1 MGTEVTGSGAG
12 GLFDE
17 IKQEM
22 ASFIDK
28 GFAVLETEQ
37 SKVNKAFFDALTMQQ
52 RDTFCQSLEEQ
63 GVKSSRIERITGK
76 SQPTVN
82 RHLNGKNS

>member
-1 MGTEVTGSGAG
+1 MGTEVKGSETV

-28 GFAVLETEQ
+28 GFSVLETEQ
-37 SKVNKAFFDALTMQQ
+37 SKVNKAVFSALTMQQ
-52 RDTFCQSLEEQ
+52 RDTFCQSLAEQ
-63 GVKSSRIERITGK
+63 GIKPARMERITGK

-82 RHLNGKNS
+82 RHVNGKNS

>member
-1 MGTEVTGSGAG
+1 MGIQTAGTASG

-37 SKVNKAFFDALTMQQ
+37 SKVNKALFDALTMEQ
-52 RDTFCQSLEEQ
+52 RDTFCQSLQQQ
-63 GVKSSRIERITGK
+63 GVKPARMEKITGK

>member
-1 MGTEVTGSGAG
+1 MSTESPNSPAG

-52 RDTFCQSLEEQ
+52 RDTFCQSLANQ
-63 GVKSSRIERITGK
+63 GVKPTRMERITGK

>member
-1 MGTEVTGSGAG
+1 MATPIEPTTP

-37 SKVNKAFFDALTMQQ
+37 SKINRAFFAALSMEQ
-52 RDTFCQSLEEQ
+52 RDTFCQTLESS
-63 GVKSSRIERITGK
+63 GVKPARLEKITGK

>member
-52 RDTFCQSLEEQ
+52 RDAFCQSSASQ
-63 GVKSSRIERITGK
+63 GVKPSRMERITGK

-82 RHLNGKNS
+82 RHLNGKHS

>member
-1 MGTEVTGSGAG
+1 MSTEVTTS

-37 SKVNKAFFDALTMQQ
+37 SKINKAFFDALTMEQ
-52 RDTFCQSLEEQ
+52 RDAFCKSLHNQ
-63 GVKSSRIERITGK
+63 DVKANRIEKITGK
-76 SQPTVN
+76 SQPTIN
-82 RHLNGKNS
+82 RHMNGKNS

>member
-1 MGTEVTGSGAG
+1 MGTEAKGPETV

-28 GFAVLETEQ
+28 GFSVLETEQ
-37 SKVNKAFFDALTMQQ
+37 SKVNKAIFSALSMSQ
-52 RDTFCQSLEEQ
+52 RDTFCQSLAEQ
-63 GVKSSRIERITGK
+63 GIKPARMERITGK

-82 RHLNGKNS
+82 RHVNGKNS

>member
-1 MGTEVTGSGAG
+1 MGTEATNSAAG

-52 RDTFCQSLEEQ
+52 RDAFCQSLANQ
-63 GVKSSRIERITGK
+63 GVKPARMERITGK

>member
-1 MGTEVTGSGAG
+1 MGTEATSTETS

-37 SKVNKAFFDALTMQQ
+37 SKVNKAIFDALTMQQ
-52 RDTFCQSLEEQ
+52 RDDFCQSLASQ
-63 GVKSSRIERITGK
+63 GVKPSRMERITGK
-76 SQPTVN
+76 SQPTIN

>member
-1 MGTEVTGSGAG
+1 MSTKMTGIATG

-17 IKQEM
+17 VRQEM

-37 SKVNKAFFDALTMQQ
+37 SKVNRALFDAMTMQQ
-52 RDTFCQSLEEQ
+52 RDTFCQSLADQ
-63 GVKSSRIERITGK
+63 GVKPNRMEKITGK

-82 RHLNGKNS
+82 RHLNGKNK

>member
-1 MGTEVTGSGAG
+1 MGAEVTGSGAG

-37 SKVNKAFFDALTMQQ
+37 SKINKALFDALTMPQ
-52 RDTFCQSLEEQ
+52 RDVFCQSLEKQ
-63 GVKSSRIERITGK
+63 DVKPNRIERITGK

-82 RHLNGKNS
+82 RHLNGRNS